1 MSISKK
7 EASSFLQKASIG
19 ADYKTIEY
27 VSKIGKEDW
36 LDEQI
41 NLRAN
46 ESCEKKVDKI
56 WNHFVKKLSKQWGE
70 DTIIGNKLVLPY
82 WFYFR
87 MSYWDTVLKSEN
99 ILRHRIALAL
109 SEILVISDKSVLE
122 LNSYGLAN
130 YYDLLYNNAF
140 GNYADLL
147 YDVSL
152 HPCMGVYLSHMN
164 NPKEDLVNNIHPD
177 ENFAREIMQLFTI
190 GLYELNLDGT
200 KKLKNGKPIA
210 TYDNKDIKQV
220 AKVFTGLGPGG
231 YWWPWEDYSSQEVYW
246 GIKEN
251 KIPNINLSVP
261 MQAFEEHHDKSRK
274 TILKKYKLNANQD
287 TLSDIKQTVNILVKE
302 QNTAVFI
309 SKKLIQSLV
318 TSNPS
323 KRYVKDVARVFMDN
337 GHGATGDLKAV
348 VKTILLHKEAVNVQ
362 KMKEPMLRC
371 MQILKAFNASNKS
384 GKLWGTGFMMEENVK
399 QHPLSAPSVFNFFQN
414 DYAPLGEIEKKGL
427 VAPEFQLLN
436 SATAISYVN
445 LMYEWF
451 FGHTYLQVSTQAS
464 DTRIEAP
471 QLQWEKLR
479 AKDRISL
486 DLKYLEK
493 LASKD
498 ISKLINH
505 LDLVLCAK
513 TLNKQTKQDIKEAV
527 KLYENRPD
535 WVVETALFMI
545 TISPDFTI
553 ISE

>member
-7 EASSFLQKASIG
+7 EASSFLLKASIG
-19 ADYKTIEY
+19 ADYETIEY
-27 VSKIGKEDW
+27 VSKIGKEKW

-41 NLRAN
+41 NKNAKD
-46 ESCEKKVDKI
+46 SCENKVEGI
-56 WNHFVKKLSKQWGE
+56 WKHFIKKLSKQWGE
-70 DTIIGNKLVLPY
+70 ETIIGNKLVLPY

-87 MSYWDTVLKSEN
+87 MAYWDTILKSED

-130 YYDLLYNNAF
+130 YYDLLYKNAF
-140 GNYADLL
+140 GNYEDLL
-147 YDVSL
+147 YEVSV

-164 NPKEDLVNNIHPD
+164 NPKEDIVNNIHPD
-177 ENFAREIMQLFTI
+177 ENFAREVMQLFTI
-190 GLYELNLDGT
+190 GLYELNLDGS

-210 TYDNKDIKQV
+210 TYDNADIKEV

-231 YWWPWEDYSSQEVYW
+231 YWWPWENYSNQEVYW

-251 KIPNINLSVP
+251 KIPNINLSIP
-261 MQAFEEHHDKSRK
+261 MQAFEEHHDKSKK
-274 TILKKYKLNANQD
+274 TILKKHKLKSNQS
-287 TLSDIKQTVNILVKE
+287 TLKDVKQTINILVKE

-323 KRYVKDVARVFMDN
+323 KQYIEDISKIFIDN
-337 GHGATGDLKAV
+337 KKGQTGDLKAV
-348 VKTILLHKEAVNVQ
+348 VKAILLHKEANKAQ

-371 MQILKAFNASNKS
+371 IQILKAFNASNKS
-384 GKLWGTGFMMEENVK
+384 GKLWGTGFMMEENIK

-414 DYAPLGEIEKKGL
+414 DYSPLGKIEKSKL
-427 VAPEFQLLN
+427 VAPEFQTLN
-436 SATAISYVN
+436 SASAISYVN

-451 FGHTYLQVSTQAS
+451 FGHTYLLVSTQAS
-464 DTRIEAP
+464 DTTIEAP
-471 QLQWEKLR
+471 QLNWDKLR
-479 AKDRISL
+479 AKDKVSL
-486 DLKYLEK
+486 DLKFLEK
-493 LASKD
+493 LATTN
-498 ISKLINH
+498 IEKLIDH
-505 LDLVLCAK
+505 LDLVLCAN
-513 TLNKQTKQDIKEAV
+513 TLNSRTKEDIIQAIQEYKTRA
-527 KLYENRPD
+527 D

-545 TISPDFTI
+545 TISPDFTR